1 MITCSQCQTPLSP
14 GTRFC
19 PNCGLQFENPVP
31 ESAAAFQASSATP
44 TKKQTNNKKT
54 NPLVLGLLGLVG
66 FFVLV
71 GIVGGNQGGN
81 SSTSSNDAAPAAQ
94 APVQEKP
101 PKPPKPKSQ
110 VTMANYN
117 RLKTGMSYEQVVAI
131 LGKAGTELSSNDIAG
146 YQTVMYQWEGDSFA
160 SNMNAMF
167 QNGKLMQKA
176 QFGLK

>member
-31 ESAAAFQASSATP
+31 ESANAMPFSAPTP
-44 TKKQTNNKKT
+44 TKKKNH
-54 NPLVLGLLGLVG
+54 PLLLGLLGLVG

-71 GIVGGNQGGN
+71 GIVGGNRGN
-81 SSTSSNDAAPAAQ
+81 SPDPGNASVPAAQ
-94 APVQEKP
+94 TQAQKEPEKP
-101 PKPPKPKSQ
+101 NSK

-117 RLKTGMSYEQVVAI
+117 RLRTGMTYEQVVAI
-131 LGKAGTELSSNDIAG
+131 LGKEGTELSSNDIAG
-146 YQTVMYQWEGDSFA
+146 YQTVMYQWEGESFA

>member
-31 ESAAAFQASSATP
+31 ESAAAFQVSVPAPA
-44 TKKQTNNKKT
+44 KKKS

-71 GIVGGNQGGN
+71 GIVGGNRGSN
-81 SSTSSNDAAPAAQ
+81 SSAPSNDAAPAAQ
-94 APVQEKP
+94 APIPE
-101 PKPPKPKSQ
+101 KPKSQ

-117 RLKTGMSYEQVVAI
+117 RLSTGMSYEQVVAI
-131 LGKAGTELSSNDIAG
+131 LGKEGTELSSNDIAG

>member
-1 MITCSQCQTPLSP
+1 MITCSQCQTPLGP

-31 ESAAAFQASSATP
+31 ESAPAFKTSATAP
-44 TKKQTNNKKT
+44 AKKKS
-54 NPLVLGLLGLVG
+54 NPLLLGLVALVG

-71 GIVGGNQGGN
+71 GIVGGNQRGANTASQN
-81 SSTSSNDAAPAAQ
+81 SADPA
-94 APVQEKP
+94 VQSAKTEQP
-101 PKPPKPKSQ
+101 QEPQSQ

-117 RLKTGMSYEQVVAI
+117 SINSGMSYEEVVAI
-131 LGKAGTELSSNDIAG
+131 LGEEGTELSSNELAG
-146 YQTVMYQWEGDSFA
+146 YKTIMYQWKGAGFA

>member
-31 ESAAAFQASSATP
+31 ESAAAFQVSAP
-44 TKKQTNNKKT
+44 APAKKKS

-71 GIVGGNQGGN
+71 GIVGGNRGSN
-81 SSTSSNDAAPAAQ
+81 SSAPSNDAAPAAQ
-94 APVQEKP
+94 APIPE
-101 PKPPKPKSQ
+101 KPKSQ

-117 RLKTGMSYEQVVAI
+117 RHVSKWQTHAESPIWAEIIERNLSNVVLDFKYCDWR
-131 LGKAGTELSSNDIAG
+131 LGAE
-146 YQTVMYQWEGDSFA
+146 
-160 SNMNAMF
+160 
-167 QNGKLMQKA
+167 
-176 QFGLK
+176 

>member
-71 GIVGGNQGGN
+71 GIVGGNRGSN
-81 SSTSSNDAAPAAQ
+81 SPVPSSDVAPAAQ
-94 APVQEKP
+94 APEP
-101 PKPPKPKSQ
+101 EKPKSQ

-117 RLKTGMSYEQVVAI
+117 RLSTGMTYEQVVAI
-131 LGKAGTELSSNDIAG
+131 LGKEGTELSSNDIAG